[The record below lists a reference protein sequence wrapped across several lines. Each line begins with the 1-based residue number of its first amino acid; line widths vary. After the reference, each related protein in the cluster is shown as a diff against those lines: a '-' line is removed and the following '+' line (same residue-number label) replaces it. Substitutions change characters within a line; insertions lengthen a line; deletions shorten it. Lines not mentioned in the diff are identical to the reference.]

1 MSGSHVSNND
11 PDVIDKAVRR
21 SLEGHVPSHVPS
33 VPLWSETLA
42 SDAEAV
48 IKAERHAVGGE
59 SSGPGTR
66 PAEPGD
72 VSADIAELQTHT
84 IRVVSE
90 EAWLDTVVDA
100 PPRTGVDEERTHG
113 SNPN

>member
-11 PDVIDKAVRR
+11 PEVIEKAVRR
-21 SLEGHVPSHVPS
+21 SLQVPAHVPSAPQ
-33 VPLWSETLA
+33 WSETLA

-48 IKAERHAVGGE
+48 IKAERHATGGG
-59 SSGPGTR
+59 STGPGTR

-72 VSADIAELQTHT
+72 VSGDIAELQTHT

-100 PPRTGVDEERTHG
+100 PPRKGADEELTHG
-113 SNPN
+113 SDPN